1 MRLWGIV
8 LVALTTLSTSAVA
21 AKDFKVAYVDSSR
34 IMREVKDAKK
44 AQGKLQADLAKS
56 KQQVESMQQ
65 SFIKQKEAFDKK
77 APMMKPDVRQK
88 IEGELQSAYIQI
100 QQDVRRLQMVM
111 MEKEQSVTVDLQRKV
126 RSVIGAI
133 GDREGYTMVLD
144 IAQGVLY
151 HKRHMD
157 ITDQVIAEYNKRHK

>member
-65 SFIKQKEAFDKK
+65 SFIKQKEAFDK
-77 APMMKPDVRQK
+77 
-88 IEGELQSAYIQI
+88 
-100 QQDVRRLQMVM
+100 RLQ
-111 MEKEQSVTVDLQRKV
+111 
-126 RSVIGAI
+126 
-133 GDREGYTMVLD
+133 
-144 IAQGVLY
+144 
-151 HKRHMD
+151 
-157 ITDQVIAEYNKRHK
+157 

>member
-65 SFIKQKEAFDKK
+65 GFIKQKEADKK
-77 APMMKPDVRQK
+77 APMMKPDVRK
-88 IEGELQSAYIQI
+88 KKEG
-100 QQDVRRLQMVM
+100 
-111 MEKEQSVTVDLQRKV
+111 
-126 RSVIGAI
+126 
-133 GDREGYTMVLD
+133 
-144 IAQGVLY
+144 
-151 HKRHMD
+151 
-157 ITDQVIAEYNKRHK
+157 

>member
-65 SFIKQKEAFDKK
+65 SFIKQKKLSTKGSNDEA
-77 APMMKPDVRQK
+77 RCT
-88 IEGELQSAYIQI
+88 
-100 QQDVRRLQMVM
+100 
-111 MEKEQSVTVDLQRKV
+111 KEER
-126 RSVIGAI
+126 G
-133 GDREGYTMVLD
+133 
-144 IAQGVLY
+144 
-151 HKRHMD
+151 
-157 ITDQVIAEYNKRHK
+157 

>member
-65 SFIKQKEAFDKK
+65 SFIKQKKLSTK
-77 APMMKPDVRQK
+77 
-88 IEGELQSAYIQI
+88 
-100 QQDVRRLQMVM
+100 RLQ
-111 MEKEQSVTVDLQRKV
+111 
-126 RSVIGAI
+126 
-133 GDREGYTMVLD
+133 
-144 IAQGVLY
+144 
-151 HKRHMD
+151 
-157 ITDQVIAEYNKRHK
+157 

>member
-65 SFIKQKEAFDKK
+65 SFIKQKEAFDKSSNDE
-77 APMMKPDVRQK
+77 ARCT
-88 IEGELQSAYIQI
+88 
-100 QQDVRRLQMVM
+100 
-111 MEKEQSVTVDLQRKV
+111 KEER
-126 RSVIGAI
+126 G
-133 GDREGYTMVLD
+133 
-144 IAQGVLY
+144 
-151 HKRHMD
+151 
-157 ITDQVIAEYNKRHK
+157 

>member
-1 MRLWGIV
+1 MRLWAIV
-8 LVALTTLSTSAVA
+8 LVALTTFSTTALA

-34 IMREVKDAKK
+34 IMREVKDAKE

-56 KQQVESMQQ
+56 KQQVESMQEG
-65 SFIKQKEAFDKK
+65 FMKQKEAFDKK
-77 APMMKPDVRQK
+77 APMMKPDARQK
-88 IEGELQSAYIQI
+88 QEAELQAAYIKI
-100 QQDVRRLQMVM
+100 QQDVRRLQMEM
-111 MEKEQSVTVDLQRKV
+111 MEKEQSVTLDLNRKV